1 MCKLSGKLSGK
12 PNIYRLQ
19 IIFYIILFICCII
32 FLTRTQ
38 INHFFKLILFYN
50 YVIILLG
57 DTYMAQSKRYT
68 TTREEREQMVINKSN
83 PTNSSKS
90 KLTEYLSQPNV
101 KKYNSIVT
109 SKSFEIVASRGYPRA
124 FDSYEECLEEVEDYF
139 KLCYECNII
148 PTIASLSLYLGLNR
162 ETLYNYANSPKIY
175 DYSNILRNAINVC
188 QSYQETAV
196 LDGSVPSV
204 PFIFLAKNYYGLKD
218 TTDISVNSNNQN
230 DTTLN
235 NNTMQ
240 IIKEQIENEKST
252 QLLEHKD

>member
-1 MCKLSGKLSGK
+1 
-12 PNIYRLQ
+12 
-19 IIFYIILFICCII
+19 
-32 FLTRTQ
+32 
-38 INHFFKLILFYN
+38 
-50 YVIILLG
+50 
-57 DTYMAQSKRYT
+57 MAQSKRYT
-68 TTREEREQMVINKSN
+68 TTREEREQIVINKGN

-109 SKSFEIVASRGYPRA
+109 SKSFDIVASRGYPRA
-124 FDSYEECLEEVEDYF
+124 FDSYKECLEEVEDYF
-139 KLCYECNII
+139 KLCYECNVI

-162 ETLYNYANSPKIY
+162 ETLYNYANNPKIY
-175 DYSNILRNAINVC
+175 DYSNVLRNAINVC

-240 IIKEQIENEKST
+240 IIKEQIESEKST
-252 QLLEHKD
+252 QLLDYKD